1 MTVHSYAHA
10 HARDELILAAMRVI
24 AADHYVREEDPHAD
38 AESEYSGE
46 QLALA
51 ARALVRAVDA
61 LPEADWPIGWPAPTS
76 DADTLARVRAA
87 LARVQRLYM
96 NPPDDLAGK
105 GWRSGM
111 AEAINEMTAALK
123 EGGE

>member
-1 MTVHSYAHA
+1 MYHSYASATA
-10 HARDELILAAMRVI
+10 HDALIRV
-24 AADHYVREEDPHAD
+24 ALRVVAVDHYDVASSHAD
-38 AESEYSGE
+38 ADSEHASE
-46 QLALA
+46 KLALA

-61 LPEADWPIGWPAPTS
+61 LPEADQPIGWPAPTA
-76 DADTLARVRAA
+76 DADTLARARAA

-96 NPPDDLAGK
+96 NSSDEMVGK

-111 AEAINEMTAALK
+111 AEAINEMAAALK

>member
-1 MTVHSYAHA
+1 MYPSYESAVAHDA
-10 HARDELILAAMRVI
+10 LVRAALRSV
-24 AADHYVREEDPHAD
+24 AADHYGDETSPHAD
-38 AESEYSGE
+38 ADATVAGE
-46 QLALA
+46 KLAHA

-61 LPEADWPIGWPAPTS
+61 LPEADQPIGWPAPTA
-76 DADTLARVRAA
+76 DADTLARARAA

-96 NPPDDLAGK
+96 NPPDDLVGK

-123 EGGE
+123 EAGE